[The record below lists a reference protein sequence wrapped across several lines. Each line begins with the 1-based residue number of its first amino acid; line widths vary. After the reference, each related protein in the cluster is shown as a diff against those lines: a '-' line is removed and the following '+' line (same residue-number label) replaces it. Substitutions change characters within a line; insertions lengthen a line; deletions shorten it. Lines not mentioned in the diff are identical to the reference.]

1 MSGFPGFPG
10 HIGGFSSTSK
20 QVQSPGHVGSGTS
33 IVTGGLLGTGSGR
46 AVLNE
51 TLSHMEV
58 AKVQE
63 MMPWSYVEC
72 KNDRSWVEWKQEGA
86 MAPDGGSSLP
96 PCWRKMFTKYLLSHK
111 LPAPAELIVKTV
123 ILDDY
128 MSCFKADGGGGVVYK
143 QPSSQVLHRGD
154 LISFS
159 LP

>member
-10 HIGGFSSTSK
+10 HVEGFSSTSK
-20 QVQSPGHVGSGTS
+20 QVQSPGHMGSETS
-33 IVTGGLLGTGSGR
+33 IFTGGLLGAGSGR

-63 MMPWSYVEC
+63 MMPWSYAEC

-96 PCWRKMFTKYLLSHK
+96 PCWRKMFYS
-111 LPAPAELIVKTV
+111 PSAFCPI
-123 ILDDY
+123 
-128 MSCFKADGGGGVVYK
+128 
-143 QPSSQVLHRGD
+143 SSQ
-154 LISFS
+154 
-159 LP
+159 LPQNLL